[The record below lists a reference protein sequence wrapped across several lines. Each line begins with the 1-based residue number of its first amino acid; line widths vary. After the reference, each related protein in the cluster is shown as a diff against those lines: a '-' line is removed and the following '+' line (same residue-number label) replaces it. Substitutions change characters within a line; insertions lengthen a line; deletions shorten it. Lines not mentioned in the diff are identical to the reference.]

1 MTHYFGDNQDYTL
14 DTWSIKNI
22 YLDFLDVLSNGDL
35 IAHIGIS
42 DGKVDSSQFAL
53 NINNFL
59 ARIDQE
65 TGKIVWAYAYF
76 FNEVGSQAFPYD
88 FEVKNDIIWIFG
100 HIINF
105 LPGINDTNAYKKLF
119 KLSKKSKDIKSFNNY
134 I

>member
-1 MTHYFGDNQDYTL
+1 M
-14 DTWSIKNI
+14 
-22 YLDFLDVLSNGDL
+22 
-35 IAHIGIS
+35 IAHISIS

-105 LPGINDTNAYKKLF
+105 LPGINDTYGIILNYNVEGDLKDSYRITNNQLNDAF
-119 KLSKKSKDIKSFNNY
+119 ACLSASFLDDGSY
-134 I
+134 VAS